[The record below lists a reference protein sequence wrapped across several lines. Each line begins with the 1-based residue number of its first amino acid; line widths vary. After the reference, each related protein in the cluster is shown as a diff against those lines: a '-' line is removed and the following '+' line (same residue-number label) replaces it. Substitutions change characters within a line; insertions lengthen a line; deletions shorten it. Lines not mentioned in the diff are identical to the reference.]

1 MPSTSKR
8 SFWNIFI
15 RTLIVGALGYAIYRQ
30 VFARED
36 AAALWDTFRARFTG
50 VYLGWLFLAV
60 LLVPVN
66 WLLET
71 IKWRRLVR
79 GFVRF
84 SLLKTYAA
92 ILAGLALGLFTPSR
106 IGEYGGRAILV
117 EAEHNWRSVVATF
130 VGNLA
135 QLIVLLVGG
144 VLGSLWFFRTVYPLE
159 PGAFWGLFVAA
170 VGVILFL
177 LLLYFRM
184 EHALPLLKQ
193 RLPDRWTRWL
203 TQLDQLR
210 HYTPSELGVAFA
222 LSALRY
228 GVFTGQ
234 YFLLLKFY
242 GIPVDYPT
250 AMAGVATIFLLHSG
264 LPFPPV
270 VELLAR
276 GEIALF
282 VWGNFSDADLN
293 ILATTYTLFI
303 LNLAVPALLGAAVIV
318 RTDVLKSFGYEK

>member
-1 MPSTSKR
+1 MSKR
-8 SFWNIFI
+8 IWNGLIQ
-15 RTLIVGALGYAIYRQ
+15 TLIVLALGYTIYRQ

-36 AAALWDTFRARFTG
+36 AAELWTTFRARFAAEH
-50 VYLGWLFLAV
+50 LGWLVVAV
-60 LLVPVN
+60 VLVPVN

-71 IKWRRLVR
+71 VKWRRLVR
-79 GFVRF
+79 GFLRF
-84 SLLKTYAA
+84 SLGKTYAA
-92 ILAGLALGLFTPSR
+92 ILAGLALGMFTPSR

-117 EAEHNWRSVVATF
+117 EPEHNWRSVVATF

-135 QLIVLLVGG
+135 QLIVLLIGG
-144 VLGSLWFFRTVYPLE
+144 LLGAVWFFQSVYPLD
-159 PGAFWGLFVAA
+159 PTAFRWLLGAA
-170 VGVILFL
+170 VGIILLL
-177 LLLYFRM
+177 LLLYFRI
-184 EHALPLLKQ
+184 ERALPFLRR
-193 RLPDRWTRWL
+193 RLPARWTKWL
-203 TQLDQLR
+203 SQLDQLR
-210 HYTPSELGVAFA
+210 HYTPAELSIAFG
-222 LSALRY
+222 LSLLRY
-228 GVFTGQ
+228 LVFTGQ

-303 LNLAVPALLGAAVIV
+303 LNLAVPALLGAAVIL
-318 RTDVLKSFGYEK
+318 RTDVLKSFGYGK